1 MFYNYHHPFHGIGG
15 RRQYPWGGYGWP
27 AYTTG
32 GYGAYGANFGVG
44 AVQNANN
51 TWIGNFN
58 RSAYSRQRLINTG
71 DMDTVE
77 QTSTPTV
84 VG

>member
-1 MFYNYHHPFHGIGG
+1 MIFGHQFHPWGFGSY
-15 RRQYPWGGYGWP
+15 RRYPWGGYNWP
-27 AYTTG
+27 YYGG
-32 GYGAYGANFGVG
+32 GYGAYGPGIFAG
-44 AVQNANN
+44 QSANN
-51 TWIGNFN
+51 VWVGNFN

-84 VG
+84 IG